1 MRAFPIPGFVAALVL
16 ALFAATEVPAQ
27 GIGGGDPGRRGYAY
41 GLEPE
46 EIAPGVYV
54 FWGAQ
59 EAMTPENGANIVNTG
74 FIVGDD
80 AVLAIDTGPTRL
92 YGEEMLAAIAEVTD
106 KPVRMAVVTHHH
118 FDHAFG
124 MSVFKKANIPTMMHF
139 RARPLLLR
147 DGGSLL
153 QFMEILV
160 GANWVS
166 RIEVDR
172 PTRVTNRVETIDLGG
187 RRVVVTPFENGHTP
201 GDLVVYD
208 EKTKTLFAGDLAFV
222 GRTPTIPHADIPTW
236 LDQIDIVRA
245 MPWQRLVPGHG
256 PLVTDRAQ
264 LDPMADYLRFLDS
277 YVKRA
282 VANGETLADSLDTP
296 PPVRFRDLTEIGVEY
311 QRALLKLFRDI
322 ERQAL
327 DTTVH

>member
-1 MRAFPIPGFVAALVL
+1 MRAFSFLGLVTALVL
-16 ALFAATEVPAQ
+16 TVFAAGELRAQ
-27 GIGGGDPGRRGYAY
+27 GMGGGDPGRRGYTY
-41 GLEPE
+41 GLSPE

-59 EAMTPENGANIVNTG
+59 EPMTPENGANIVNTG
-74 FIVGDD
+74 FIVGDES
-80 AVLAIDTGPTRL
+80 VLAIDTGPTRL
-92 YGEEMLAAIAEVTD
+92 YGEEMLATIAKVTD

-139 RARPLLLR
+139 GARPLLLR
-147 DGGSLL
+147 DGSGVL

-172 PTRVTNRVETIDLGG
+172 PTRVTNRVETFDLGN
-187 RRVVVTPFENGHTP
+187 RKVVVTPFENGHTP
-201 GDLVVYD
+201 GDLVIYD

-236 LDQIDIVRA
+236 LDQIDIIEA
-245 MPWQRLVPGHG
+245 MPWDRLVPGHG

-264 LDPMADYLRFLDS
+264 LTPMADYLRYLDD

-282 VANGETLADSLDTP
+282 VANGETLADSLDP
-296 PPVRFRDLTEIGVEY
+296 PPPERFRDLAEIGVEY
-311 QRALLKLFRDI
+311 QRALLKLFRDV
-322 ERQAL
+322 ERQEL
-327 DTTVH
+327 DTTVR